1 MKFIIRIFVF
11 SAVSLL
17 LTAYLIKGFSISY
30 DFKTFFITTL
40 ILAFVYYIIKPITKI
55 ILLPFNL
62 LTMGLVSTIAYVAIF
77 YFVLTRLSLAGIE
90 AWTYEGFKTAFFTI
104 PKFYFNYLFTII
116 SSAMLY
122 SFFINLLNKAL

>member
-1 MKFIIRIFVF
+1 MKLVVRIFVF

-30 DFKTFFITTL
+30 DVKTFLLTTL

-55 ILLPFNL
+55 VLLPFNI
-62 LTMGLVSTIAYVAIF
+62 LTMGLVSTVAYIAIF
-77 YFVLTRLSLAGIE
+77 YFVLTRLSLATIHP
-90 AWTYEGFKTAFFTI
+90 WTFEGYKTLFFTI
-104 PKFYFNYLFTII
+104 PKFAFNYLFTII

-122 SFFINLLNKAL
+122 SFFINLLNKVL